1 MPDQRAAHDKA
12 DDDENDADFDEREAL
27 LSWIFQAPPSV
38 VYNTQHSMQR
48 GLKKWLTD
56 TRLWAICGVVVSR
69 SVLAP
74 WPVLVIGAA
83 PCSLVYGES

>member
-1 MPDQRAAHDKA
+1 
-12 DDDENDADFDEREAL
+12 
-27 LSWIFQAPPSV
+27 
-38 VYNTQHSMQR
+38 MQR